1 MTYSCT
7 FKYGGFEFDVTYDGD
22 QDDFW
27 IEAILLDGKDC
38 SDIISSKIEQ
48 MAFEWASD
56 HFWDNYWER
65 MTCAAEDRYD
75 YLTDR

>member
-7 FKYGGFEFDVTYDGD
+7 FKYRGFEFDIEYDGD
-22 QDDFW
+22 GDDFW
-27 IEAILLDGKDC
+27 IESLTLDGKDC
-38 SDIISSKIEQ
+38 SDIINNVVEDK
-48 MAFEWASD
+48 AFEAASED
-56 HFWDNYWER
+56 FWDNYAER